1 MNKGLL
7 EPIVKMITGKASVW
21 FFPRGPDF
29 MFFPQELTF
38 HARNVQGKWIIYP
51 HNRENGCFP
60 QEGEMISHWKK
71 KPLWLDSTKAEE
83 ARTEL
88 NWIELK
94 E

>member
-1 MNKGLL
+1 MNKGLI
-7 EPIVKMITGKASVW
+7 EPIVKITGKASVW
-21 FFPRGPDF
+21 FFPREPDF

-38 HARNVQGKWIIYP
+38 HARNVQGKWIIYLN
-51 HNRENGCFP
+51 NRENGCFP
-60 QEGEMISHWKK
+60 QGGELISHLK
-71 KPLWLDSTKAEE
+71 KPLWLDSTKTED